1 MNFEKFTERARGFV
15 QSAQSLAQR
24 EGHQQFTPEHVLK
37 VLLDDTEGLAAGLID
52 RAGGRSREA
61 LEATEAALAKLPKVG
76 GSGAGQLYL
85 SPATARLFG
94 EAESIATK
102 AGDSFVTVERLLLAL
117 AMDKSTGAGRILA
130 QAGVTPQ
137 VLNSAI
143 EDLRKG
149 RKADSASAENG
160 YDALKKYAR
169 DLTEAARAGKLD
181 PVIGRDEEIRRSIQV
196 LSRRTK
202 NNPVLIGEP
211 GVGKTAIVEGLA
223 LRIVNGDVPESLED
237 KRLLSLDMG
246 SLIAGAKYRGEFE
259 ERLKAVL
266 SEVTAAAGGIIL
278 FIDEMHTLVGAGKA
292 DGAMDASNLLKPALA
307 RGELH
312 CVGATTLNE
321 YRKHV
326 EKDAALARRFQPVF
340 VSEPTV
346 EDTISILRGLK
357 EKYELHHGVRITDAA
372 IVAAATLSSRYIAD
386 RFLPDKAIDLIDEAA
401 SRLRM
406 QVDSKPEELDE
417 FDRRIVQ
424 LKIEGEALKKE
435 PDPASQDRLARLESE
450 LEQLQ
455 EKSDALTLRWRAEK
469 DKLGTAQRLKEQLE
483 AARNELV
490 QAQRR
495 GEYQRAGELT
505 YGVIPG
511 LEHDLAAVEEK
522 SAEVLVS
529 EAVTAD
535 QVAGVVSR
543 WTGVPVDKML
553 QGERDKLL
561 AMETVL
567 GQRVIGQAEAVRSVA
582 TAVRRARAGLQDPN
596 RPIGSFMFLGPTGV
610 GKTELTKALASF
622 LFDDDAAMVRID
634 MSEYM
639 EKHSVSRL
647 IGAPPG
653 YVGYEEGG
661 ALTEA
666 VRRRPYQVVLFDE
679 IEKAHPDVF
688 NVLLQ
693 VLDDGRLTDGQ
704 GRTVDFRNVLIIM
717 TSNLGSDALAQQR
730 DGEDTARVRDEVMG
744 VVRGHFRPEFL
755 NRVDEIIL
763 FHRLRRDNM
772 AAIVDIQFA
781 RLRRLLADRK
791 ITLDLDPAARA
802 WLADKGYDPAYGARP
817 LKRVIQKAVQ
827 DPLAELILSGE
838 VLDGSHVPITAARDG
853 LRIAGHGGEPLEG
866 ADGDDG
872 RVVSFPR
879 GV

>member
-15 QSAQSLAQR
+15 QSAQSLALR

-37 VLLDDTEGLAAGLID
+37 VLLDDQEGLAAGLID
-52 RAGGRSREA
+52 KAGGRSREA
-61 LEATEAALAKLPKVG
+61 LTQTELALGKLPKVQ
-76 GSGAGQLYL
+76 GSGAGQVYL
-85 SPATARLFG
+85 GQATARVFDQ
-94 EAESIATK
+94 AEKIAQK

-117 AMDKSTGAGRILA
+117 AMEKGTDASRILESV
-130 QAGVTPQ
+130 GVSPQ
-137 VLNSAI
+137 TLNAAI

-149 RKADSASAENG
+149 RTADSASAESS

-223 LRIVNGDVPESLED
+223 LRIVNGDVPESLHD
-237 KRLLSLDMG
+237 KKLLSLDMG

-266 SEVTAAAGGIIL
+266 NEVTAANGGIIL

-312 CVGATTLNE
+312 CIGATTLE
-321 YRKHV
+321 EFRKHV

-357 EKYELHHGVRITDAA
+357 EKYELHHGVRINDSA
-372 IVAAATLSSRYIAD
+372 IVAAATLSNRYIAD
-386 RFLPDKAIDLIDEAA
+386 RFLPDKAIDLVDEAA

-406 QVDSKPEELDE
+406 QVDSKPEALDE
-417 FDRRIVQ
+417 LDRRIIQ
-424 LKIEGEALKKE
+424 LKIEQEALKKE
-435 PDPASQDRLARLESE
+435 TDQASVDRLLKLSSE
-450 LEQLQ
+450 LDDLQ
-455 EKSDALTLRWRAEK
+455 ERSDALTVRWRAEK
-469 DKLGTAQRLKEQLE
+469 DKLGSATKIKEQLE
-483 AARNELV
+483 AARNDLV

-505 YGVIPG
+505 YGVIPD
-511 LEHDLAAVEEK
+511 LEKRLADNEGA
-522 SAEVLVS
+522 AQGRLVD

-535 QVAGVVSR
+535 HVAQVVSR

-553 QGERDKLL
+553 QGEKDKLL
-561 AMETVL
+561 KMEQAIGKRVV
-567 GQRVIGQAEAVRSVA
+567 GQPEAVRSVA

-622 LFDDDAAMVRID
+622 LFDDESAMVRID

-717 TSNLGSDALAQQR
+717 TSNLGSEYLSLQK
-730 DGEDTARVRDEVMG
+730 DGEDTAEVREQVMG

-763 FHRLRRDNM
+763 FHRLRRDDM
-772 AAIVDIQFA
+772 GAIVDIQLL
-781 RLRRLLADRK
+781 RLAKLLEDRK
-791 ITLDLDPAARA
+791 ITLDIDPRARA
-802 WLADKGYDPAYGARP
+802 FLAEKGYDPAYGARP
-817 LKRVIQKAVQ
+817 LKRVIQKVVQ
-827 DPLAELILSGE
+827 DPLAEMILSGQ
-838 VLDGSHVPITAARDG
+838 VGDGETVPITAGRSG
-853 LRIAGHGGEPLEG
+853 LLFGDQADEPELEG
-866 ADGDDG
+866 AGAEPLS
-872 RVVSFPR
+872 RAIN
-879 GV
+879 